1 MRKGRTILASDA
13 TATRPKN
20 VGTYFG
26 VSLPVWVLVF
36 LAAGLAVGLL
46 FPRNS
51 LAGAAYVSGT
61 WFPKA
66 VVTFA
71 GPLIFGLLA
80 AATAKLVLL
89 HGRRARRLFGL
100 IVALYLALGVASLIF
115 VTVLIPFLT
124 KLPFVVSDAGVM
136 GPGEWLGQ
144 FARTFASFLATQ
156 PLIQSLLGAMLVGY
170 LSAIVPSLRRIAGG
184 LIRASDAI
192 LSLFSNLL
200 WYYPIMIGCL
210 AIGIPLKFG
219 TKGMSAYGQTILW
232 TALVTVAFS
241 VIMVAFTLWTT
252 QRTARQVFSYFA
264 AVWPTGF
271 GTGGSYETLAVNI
284 VSAEHDLG
292 LRREIAEVSIVFGT
306 VLNKSCASMS
316 MLLITISATRLLH
329 IPISMTDIIL
339 LVPPMLM
346 LGLVSPGIPGGAG
359 FFMSPI
365 VAILLHVRDADTF
378 VATFVAMYAGL
389 IPMLSTAG
397 NTTNDGLIGALLN
410 DRFANYLGLEESSAE
425 STYLNRSSS
434 HVAGT
439 ESLPGKLLAWI
450 LLLAGTWMLV
460 SPQALLGLNQLKWMH
475 DYAFAGEV
483 PLGMLILSVSL
494 YLLGGRKKAESAAP
508 QKTMAATNSVEELAK
523 SASRTPHP

>member
-1 MRKGRTILASDA
+1 M
-13 TATRPKN
+13 
-20 VGTYFG
+20 
-26 VSLPVWVLVF
+26 LVF
-36 LAAGLAVGLL
+36 LAVGLVVGLL
-46 FPRNS
+46 FPKNS
-51 LAGAAYVSGT
+51 LASAAYVSGS
-61 WFPKA
+61 WFPKG

-71 GPLIFGLLA
+71 GPLIFALLA
-80 AATAKLVLL
+80 AAMAKLVLH

-100 IVALYLALGVASLIF
+100 IVALYLALGVASLAF
-115 VTVLIPFLT
+115 VTVWIPFLT
-124 KLPFVVSDAGVM
+124 KLPFVTSEAGVL
-136 GPGEWLGQ
+136 GPGVWLGQ
-144 FARTFASFLATQ
+144 VASTLVLFLTTQ
-156 PLIQSLLGAMLVGY
+156 PLIQALIGAMIVGY
-170 LSAIVPSLRRIAGG
+170 FSAVVPALRPIASG
-184 LIRASDAI
+184 LIRSSDAI
-192 LSLFSNLL
+192 LWLFSNLL

-219 TKGMSAYGQTILW
+219 AKGMNAYGETILW

-241 VIMVAFTLWTT
+241 VVMISLTLWATK
-252 QRTARQVFSYFA
+252 RTAKQVFSYFA

-329 IPISMTDIIL
+329 IPLSMTDIIL
-339 LVPPMLM
+339 LLPPMLM

-378 VATFVAMYAGL
+378 VNTFVAMYAGL

-397 NTTNDGLIGALLN
+397 NTTNDGLVGALLN
-410 DRFANYLGLEESSAE
+410 DRFANYLGLEQSSEAAKN
-425 STYLNRSSS
+425 LPQSSNEG
-434 HVAGT
+434 AGT
-439 ESLPGKLLAWI
+439 ESAIGKVIGWVTLLV
-450 LLLAGTWMLV
+450 GTWMLV

-475 DYAFAGEV
+475 DYAFPGEV
-483 PLGMLILSVSL
+483 PLGILILSVSL
-494 YLLGGRKKAESAAP
+494 YSLGGQKTRDKAALPNKTLAPQSAGSVAESAKDTT
-508 QKTMAATNSVEELAK
+508 Q
-523 SASRTPHP
+523 H

>member
-1 MRKGRTILASDA
+1 LALNRTEELETPNPILRKGRTRLATDA
-13 TATRPKN
+13 ARTRSKN
-20 VGTYFG
+20 VGKYFG
-26 VSLPVWVLVF
+26 VSLPVWVLIF

-46 FPRNS
+46 FPKNS
-51 LAGAAYVSGT
+51 FAGAAYVSGT

-100 IVALYLALGVASLIF
+100 IVALYLALGIASLVF
-115 VTVLIPFLT
+115 VTILIPFLT
-124 KLPFVVSDAGVM
+124 RLPFVASDAGVM

-144 FARTFASFLATQ
+144 VAATFASFLTTQ

-170 LSAIVPSLRRIAGG
+170 LSAVVPWLRRISGG
-184 LIRASDAI
+184 LIRSSDAI
-192 LSLFSNLL
+192 LWFFGNLL

-219 TKGMSAYGQTILW
+219 AKGMSAYGQTILW
-232 TALVTVAFS
+232 TALVTVTFS
-241 VIMVAFTLWTT
+241 VLMVILTLWATK
-252 QRTARQVFSYFA
+252 RTPGQVFSYFA

-329 IPISMTDIIL
+329 IPFSMTDVIL
-339 LVPPMLM
+339 LLPPMLM

-397 NTTNDGLIGALLN
+397 NTTNDGLVGALLN
-410 DRFANYLGLEESSAE
+410 DRFANYLGLEDSAE
-425 STYLNRSSS
+425 AAKNLTRSPEAA
-434 HVAGT
+434 AGT
-439 ESLPGKLLAWI
+439 ASVFGKFIAWI
-450 LLLAGTWMLV
+450 ALLAGTWMLV

-494 YLLGGRKKAESAAP
+494 YFLGGPAASAKAAEDEP
-508 QKTMAATNSVEELAK
+508 RHKFN
-523 SASRTPHP
+523 

>member
-1 MRKGRTILASDA
+1 MFRSVAREGRTKLSADA
-13 TATRPKN
+13 VRNRPEIGK
-20 VGTYFG
+20 YFG
-26 VSLPVWVLVF
+26 VSLPIWVLIF

-46 FPRNS
+46 FPKNRF
-51 LAGAAYVSGT
+51 AGAAYVSGS
-61 WFPKA
+61 WFPKG

-71 GPLIFGLLA
+71 GPLIFALLA

-89 HGRRARRLFGL
+89 HGRRAQRLFGS
-100 IVALYLALGVASLIF
+100 IVALYLALGVASLIY

-124 KLPFVVSDAGVM
+124 KLPFVAAGAGVL
-136 GPGEWLGQ
+136 GPGMWAGQ
-144 FARTFASFLATQ
+144 VARTMVLFLTTQ
-156 PLIQSLLGAMLVGY
+156 PLIQALIGAMIVGY
-170 LSAIVPSLRRIAGG
+170 LSAVFSALRPLAGG

-192 LSLFSNLL
+192 LWLFSHLL

-219 TKGMSAYGQTILW
+219 AKGMNAYGQTILW
-232 TALVTVAFS
+232 TALVTVTFS
-241 VIMVAFTLWTT
+241 VLMIALTLWATK
-252 QRTARQVFSYFA
+252 RTAKQVFSYFA

-284 VSAEHDLG
+284 VSAEQDLG

-329 IPISMTDIIL
+329 IPLSMTDIL
-339 LVPPMLM
+339 LLLPPMLL

-378 VATFVAMYAGL
+378 VNTFVAMYAGL

-397 NTTNDGLIGALLN
+397 NTTNDGLVGALLN
-410 DRFANYLGLEESSAE
+410 DRFAKYVGLEQSSENAKQ
-425 STYLNRSSS
+425 RSLSANAF
-434 HVAGT
+434 AGT
-439 ESLPGKLLAWI
+439 ESAIDKIFAWAV
-450 LLLAGTWMLV
+450 LLLGTWMLV
-460 SPQALLGLNQLKWMH
+460 SPQAHLGLNQLKWMH
-475 DYAFAGEV
+475 DYAFPGEV
-483 PLGMLILSVSL
+483 PLGILLWSVSL
-494 YLLGGRKKAESAAP
+494 YLLGGKKAGGEVMAP
-508 QKTMAATNSVEELAK
+508 GKVLSTDSVGEI
-523 SASRTPHP
+523 

>member
-1 MRKGRTILASDA
+1 MPADAAKNRSSD
-13 TATRPKN
+13 
-20 VGTYFG
+20 VGKYFG
-26 VSLPVWVLVF
+26 ISLPIWVLVF
-36 LAAGLAVGLL
+36 LAVGLAVGLL
-46 FPRNS
+46 FPKNS
-51 LAGAAYVSGT
+51 FANAAYVSGS
-61 WFPKA
+61 WFPKG

-71 GPLIFGLLA
+71 GPLIFALLA

-89 HGRRARRLFGL
+89 HGRRAQRLFGL

-115 VTVLIPFLT
+115 VTALIPLLT
-124 KLPFVVSDAGVM
+124 KLPFVTSDAGVS
-136 GPGEWLGQ
+136 GPGVWLGQ
-144 FARTFASFLATQ
+144 VATTFVLFLTTQ
-156 PLIQSLLGAMLVGY
+156 PLIQTLLGAMLVGY
-170 LSAIVPSLRRIAGG
+170 FSAVVPVLRPMAGG
-184 LIRASDAI
+184 LIRSSDAI
-192 LSLFSNLL
+192 LWFFGNLL

-219 TKGMSAYGQTILW
+219 AKGMNAYGETILW
-232 TALVTVAFS
+232 TALVTVSFS
-241 VIMVAFTLWTT
+241 VLMVALTLWTT
-252 QRTARQVFSYFA
+252 KRTPKQVFSYFA

-284 VSAEHDLG
+284 VSAEKDLG

-329 IPISMTDIIL
+329 IPFSMTDVIL

-378 VATFVAMYAGL
+378 VNTFVAMYAGL

-397 NTTNDGLIGALLN
+397 NTTNDGLVGALLN
-410 DRFANYLGLEESSAE
+410 DRFANYLGLEESAEAAKNRKLSASE
-425 STYLNRSSS
+425 E
-434 HVAGT
+434 AGT
-439 ESLPGKLLAWI
+439 ESGIGKLVGWI
-450 LLLAGTWMLV
+450 TLLVGTWMLV

-475 DYAFAGEV
+475 DYAFPGEV
-483 PLGMLILSVSL
+483 PLGMLFLSAAL
-494 YLLGGRKKAESAAP
+494 YLIGGRKSE
-508 QKTMAATNSVEELAK
+508 N
-523 SASRTPHP
+523 SASH